1 MIAIIIALIV
11 VAAAAYLIIKNYQ
24 PALVLLG
31 AGLVLLFAAAI
42 MGYQILD
49 PETTTGFIW
58 IDPFKQLQQTFVA
71 QLGNVGL
78 TVMVLFGFSTYM
90 NHIGANEV
98 AVQTMTKPLGR
109 IKSKYLFIPIVF
121 LLGNV
126 LSLFIPSASS
136 LAVILMAI
144 LYPLLKRLGI
154 NPLAAG
160 AVIATTA
167 TIMPTP
173 LGADNV
179 IAAETLGYSLVDYV
193 TIHASISIPI
203 LLIMAVAHY
212 FWQKYLDKKDGDIV
226 VHDLEESV
234 KVDKTDLPPVWYGL
248 LPMLPLVLILVSGIA
263 FPEIKVN
270 VVILTLISFVVAL
283 LIEVIRKRSLKK
295 AVDDSFQMFEG
306 MGQGFTRVVVLVV
319 GGVMFAQGMQAIGV
333 IDMLTASVEN
343 LSGAGVILS
352 GAFAGATLLLGLIS
366 GGGLAMFYATIG
378 LLPGIA
384 AGAGIDGIMI
394 ALPMQLIANL
404 VRSISPVA
412 AVIIVVATV
421 MDVNPMKV
429 IKRTSVP
436 IIVGIVGV
444 LVLSFI
450 LLPR

>member
-31 AGLVLLFAAAI
+31 AGLVLLFAAVI
-42 MGYQILD
+42 LGYQILD
-49 PETTTGFIW
+49 PETTTGFVW
-58 IDPFKQLQQTFVA
+58 LDPFKQLQETFIS

-78 TVMVLFGFSTYM
+78 TIMVLFGFSTYM

-193 TIHASISIPI
+193 MIHASISIPI

-226 VHDLEESV
+226 VHDLEENV
-234 KVDKTDLPPVWYGL
+234 KVDKTDLPPAWYGL
-248 LPMLPLVLILVSGIA
+248 LPMLPLVLILVCGIA

-270 VVILTLISFVVAL
+270 VVILTLISFIVAL

-295 AVDDSFQMFEG
+295 AFDDSFQMFEG

-333 IDMLTASVEN
+333 IGMLTASVEN

-352 GAFAGATLLLGLIS
+352 GAFSGATLLLGLIS

-378 LLPGIA
+378 LIPGIA
-384 AGAGIDGIMI
+384 AGAGINGIMI

-412 AVIIVVATV
+412 AVIIVVASV

-436 IIVGIVGV
+436 IIIGIIGV
-444 LVLSFI
+444 LALSFF
-450 LLPR
+450 LLPH